1 MVKLMLGRY
10 LSAGRTFKVISPIVF
25 LLSLCLLAA
34 CSNTSAGISKAV
46 EDYAKSNGA
55 KEVVTDL
62 VYKDANSS
70 DKAYVSATIT
80 HNYADA
86 KGNFQR
92 EFLGYILRK
101 DGNDWKI
108 ERNATY
114 TKDEKKAQQ
123 LLAGQK
129 IIP

>member
-1 MVKLMLGRY
+1 MSICILG
-10 LSAGRTFKVISPIVF
+10 F
-25 LLSLCLLAA
+25 CLLGA
-34 CSNTSAGISKAV
+34 CSRTDSSITKVV
-46 EDYAKSNGA
+46 EDHAKTNGA

-62 VYKDANSS
+62 VYRDPNSS

-86 KGNFQR
+86 QGNFQR
-92 EFLGYILRK
+92 EFLGFILQN
-101 DGNDWKI
+101 DGKEWKI
-108 ERNATY
+108 NRNATY